1 MVQSIPP
8 YTRIF
13 HPFLSQP
20 HPRMRSLRQ
29 RLPHLISALS
39 TAALSIASAELP
51 PINDSI
57 GFASPF
63 AGTLKG
69 QLAIAGGANFPE
81 KPPWEGGHK
90 VWHSEIHLLA
100 SPTAIWKTIGHLS
113 RPLAYGCSFPVEDG
127 ILCVGGS
134 DTHRHHARSFLL
146 HLRPNGTPTET
157 EWPTLPKPLA
167 NAAGIRIQ
175 TKLFIVGGHT
185 APDQPPLASV
195 LILDL
200 EHPESGWKSL
210 PPLPGPGRILASVGH
225 HDGYLYAAGGTN
237 LTFENDAQSRVP
249 LRDAFRY
256 RPESG
261 WERIPDLPEP
271 RIAAPSPM
279 FESQEGPVIPGGDN
293 GSQLKT
299 PLAQHKGFSR
309 TTLRFNPITQ
319 QWEPGPEL
327 PFGIA
332 TAGTV
337 RWHGQDIIPGGE
349 IRPGIRTPR
358 VISFPKPT
366 ASEPKF
372 R

>member
-1 MVQSIPP
+1 M
-8 YTRIF
+8 R
-13 HPFLSQP
+13 PF
-20 HPRMRSLRQ
+20 RQ
-29 RLPHLISALS
+29 RLPHLLSALS
-39 TAALSIASAELP
+39 AATISIASAELP

-63 AGTLKG
+63 AGTLNG

-81 KPPWEGGHK
+81 KLPWEGGQK
-90 VWHSEIHLLA
+90 IWHSSIHLLA
-100 SPTAIWKTIGHLS
+100 SPTATWKTVGHLS
-113 RPLAYGCSFPVEDG
+113 LPLAYGCSFPVEDG

-146 HLRPNGTPTET
+146 RLRPDGTPTET
-157 EWPTLPKPLA
+157 EWPPLPTPLA
-167 NAAGIRIQ
+167 NAAGVRIR

-195 LILDL
+195 ITLDL

-210 PPLPGPGRILASVGH
+210 PPLPGPGRILAAVGH
-225 HDGYLYAAGGTN
+225 HDGYLYAVSGTDII
-237 LTFENDAQSRVP
+237 FERSSQRRVP

-256 RPESG
+256 HPESG
-261 WERIPDLPEP
+261 WEQIPDLPEP

-279 FESQEGPVIPGGDN
+279 LESSEGPVIPGGDD

-299 PLAQHKGFSR
+299 PLSQHKGFPRS
-309 TTLRFNPITQ
+309 TLRFNPTTNR
-319 QWEPGPEL
+319 WERGPEL
-327 PFGIA
+327 PVGIA
-332 TAGTV
+332 TAATV

-349 IRPGIRTPR
+349 IRPGIRTTR
-358 VISFPKPT
+358 VFSFPKQT
-366 ASEPKF
+366 AAETKA